1 MFQNLVME
9 DGIVEVTDI
18 SEKQE
23 SKSRPSGLNTVN
35 LLKVRTQPA
44 SIPFF
49 SQFAQNLSLSPQ
61 LIALSITWFHEWL
74 YLHVSCPNAL
84 CAGFSSENRLIS
96 VKIGGL

>member
-35 LLKVRTQPA
+35 LLKVRTQPV

-49 SQFAQNLSLSPQ
+49 SQFAQNLSLSPL
-61 LIALSITWFHEWL
+61 LIALSITWFHEVL
-74 YLHVSCPNAL
+74 DSIYMSPVQML
-84 CAGFSSENRLIS
+84 CVLAFL
-96 VKIGGL
+96 VKTGLFQ